1 MNGFMQVLSRR
12 LPVILEFL
20 IAFAIVLLARGSAI
34 FGVVWAQD
42 DFLQTLDPLGDG
54 FIAAQTSMLR
64 APISLVTLIVTWLGA
79 THPTNGSL
87 WSGLHAGAMVVF
99 GLSLRQLWIPGSSSV
114 YGIITALI
122 FSLYPGLNNHW
133 QYQIVHPS
141 MTVFYSLSA
150 FALISYNKG
159 GWRTFF
165 SIVSIGLALGYQ
177 IMFSLL
183 LVAILVFLIARV
195 NQFIFLPSSN
205 ALRDS
210 SERRPSLVSALAP
223 VGGLAACFLA
233 GTLAYYLSSRLA
245 ISISGA
251 DLSSRTNLAGLEDI
265 PAKTSQLIAHLK
277 QLVYGRGDPSIPANV
292 KLIQSA
298 LLSLVVGLSVL
309 AVIRKT
315 RNWAITFAYLLAVAL
330 SVLAAAI
337 AIRIPTIFFEYSAE
351 NSRVLMGASV
361 FWSGIFALSCT
372 IGTVPLKQ
380 IGLAIGAILASAYAI
395 ITNSVASDFVR
406 INQRE
411 LLVGSRIMERLSI
424 TPGFEQLKTV
434 VVIGGSNSML
444 MDLRGRDQIW
454 TTLSSSMATGL
465 LREASGIQIKKPSPP
480 DIENARRVSRAMTV
494 WPSPGS
500 TAIVGD
506 LGVVVLGK

>member
-1 MNGFMQVLSRR
+1 
-12 LPVILEFL
+12 
-20 IAFAIVLLARGSAI
+20 
-34 FGVVWAQD
+34 
-42 DFLQTLDPLGDG
+42 
-54 FIAAQTSMLR
+54 
-64 APISLVTLIVTWLGA
+64 
-79 THPTNGSL
+79 
-87 WSGLHAGAMVVF
+87 
-99 GLSLRQLWIPGSSSV
+99 
-114 YGIITALI
+114 
-122 FSLYPGLNNHW
+122 
-133 QYQIVHPS
+133 
-141 MTVFYSLSA
+141 
-150 FALISYNKG
+150 
-159 GWRTFF
+159 
-165 SIVSIGLALGYQ
+165 
-177 IMFSLL
+177 
-183 LVAILVFLIARV
+183 
-195 NQFIFLPSSN
+195 
-205 ALRDS
+205 
-210 SERRPSLVSALAP
+210 
-223 VGGLAACFLA
+223 
-233 GTLAYYLSSRLA
+233 
-245 ISISGA
+245 GA